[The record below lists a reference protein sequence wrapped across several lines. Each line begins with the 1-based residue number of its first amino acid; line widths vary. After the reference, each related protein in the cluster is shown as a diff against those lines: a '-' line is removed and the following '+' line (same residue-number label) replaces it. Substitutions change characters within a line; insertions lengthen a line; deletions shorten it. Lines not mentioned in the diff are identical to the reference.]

1 MNPLFTLWESS
12 IQQAVEPLGARSYA
26 LGKLWHRPAEK
37 GWIIRCSD
45 GPLKLEVFPPEK
57 VQVGNL
63 LASGMRVLLHFP
75 QARRL
80 RPIMLDYG
88 EPKSESDVQEAVQSL
103 LKVVREHMEHAAV

>member
-1 MNPLFTLWESS
+1 MSALFTLWESS
-12 IQQAVEPLGARSYA
+12 LQQAVEPLGARGYT

-45 GPLKLEVFPPEK
+45 GPLKLEVMQPEK
-57 VQVGNL
+57 VQVGRL
-63 LASGMRVLLHFP
+63 PACGMRVFLHFP
-75 QARRL
+75 QTRRL

-103 LKVVREHMEHAAV
+103 LKVVKEHLEHAAV